1 VAKHPNDFHLAALP
15 VISVAVTAGYLSL
28 VGEVQ
33 HCVQV
38 RDARACE
45 VLFVAPLDSTPEN
58 PPINPMQGKPQIVAA
73 TTSST
78 TAVVSEFKVFRI

>member
-33 HCVQV
+33 HCVQFVTLV
-38 RDARACE
+38 RAR
-45 VLFVAPLDSTPEN
+45 SY
-58 PPINPMQGKPQIVAA
+58 
-73 TTSST
+73 SW
-78 TAVVSEFKVFRI
+78 RR